1 MRGNVLDLAVGIII
15 GAAFGAIVTSLVNDI
30 IMPPV
35 GAMMSG
41 INFKDLFVSLDG
53 QSFPSVEKARE
64 AGAPIIAYG
73 QFINAVVN
81 FLIVAFVVF
90 LLVRQV
96 NRLKKPVDAPAAP
109 STKECPFCASSI
121 PVKALRCGHCTSE
134 LGGSRVPA

>member
-1 MRGNVLDLAVGIII
+1 
-15 GAAFGAIVTSLVNDI
+15 
-30 IMPPV
+30 
-35 GAMMSG
+35 
-41 INFKDLFVSLDG
+41 
-53 QSFPSVEKARE
+53 
-64 AGAPIIAYG
+64 
-73 QFINAVVN
+73 
-81 FLIVAFVVF
+81 IVAFVVF